1 MGYHESQV
9 INSDGRALEV
19 ATLGDP
25 SGHTVFFHH
34 GTPGSAA
41 MLNMFSQVVDSSGL
55 FFVTMSRPGY
65 GLSTRQEGRR
75 VASVVEDVGS
85 VLDALGRTEY
95 VAVGWSGGGP
105 HALACG
111 AIDTPR
117 CRAVWSLAGVVP
129 IDVDFDWTAGMGPE
143 NLEEFALS
151 KEGGPLYEAHMA
163 EAGDEFSGAT
173 SENIIA
179 LFGGLLSVVDKEAL
193 ANDVARSALAAA
205 CRHGFANGYYGF
217 FDDDRVFFAPW
228 GFDVDDIDVPVAVWY
243 GDQDL
248 MVPPTHGEWLARH
261 VRAAQVRHHRDEGHV
276 SIVTNHLEELIGS
289 FRDAFEGPAV
299 S

>member
-1 MGYHESQV
+1 MGYNESQV
-9 INSDGRALEV
+9 VTPDGRALEV

-34 GTPGSAA
+34 GTPGSAV
-41 MLNMFSQVVDSSGL
+41 MLSMFADVVERSGL

-65 GLSTRQEGRR
+65 GRSTRQEGRR
-75 VASVVEDVGS
+75 VVSVVEDVRC
-85 VLDALGRTEY
+85 VLETLGRHQY
-95 VAVGWSGGGP
+95 VSVGWSGGGP

-111 AIDTPR
+111 AMDAPR

-129 IDVDFDWTAGMGPE
+129 IDVDFEWTAGMGPE

-151 KEGGPLYEAHMA
+151 LEGGPLYEAHMA
-163 EAGDEFSGAT
+163 EAGDQFSRAT
-173 SENIIA
+173 PDNIIA
-179 LFGGLLSVVDKEAL
+179 LFGGLLSVVDKDAL
-193 ANDVARSALAAA
+193 ADDVARAALAAA
-205 CRHGFANGYYGF
+205 CRHGFATGYFGF
-217 FDDDRVFFAPW
+217 FDDDRVFFSPW
-228 GFDVDDIDVPVAVWY
+228 GFDVDDIEVPVAVWY

-261 VRAAQVRHHRDEGHV
+261 LRSVDVRHRPDEGHI

-289 FRDAFEGPAV
+289 LRHAFEESAA